1 MAGGAC
7 ILHGV
12 RRRVTAD
19 GAFGAPEEEGAKAR
33 DGCGGHGLES
43 WMVGRDEAVG
53 EVMSM
58 VYCGS
63 GNAPFLFYAGG
74 EVVGMQV
81 L

>member
-1 MAGGAC
+1 
-7 ILHGV
+7 
-12 RRRVTAD
+12 
-19 GAFGAPEEEGAKAR
+19 
-33 DGCGGHGLES
+33 
-43 WMVGRDEAVG
+43 MVGRDEAVG

-81 L
+81 LDTEKNMWGVKGDVSSFPFFKNL